1 MDHVDLEPSGE
12 AVQPRLELAQV
23 DLSRF
28 EGLGDLISLGP
39 KACVLSSLVAL
50 PLAALPGF
58 VFPLIPAVL
67 HFGKLAHDA
76 SLGGNSAGPRPW
88 GGGPV
93 GRKMGPQHKMSRD
106 GRRRPF
112 FRRGG

>member
-1 MDHVDLEPSGE
+1 MDHVDLGPSGE

-28 EGLGDLISLGP
+28 ESLGDLISLGP
-39 KACVLSSLVAL
+39 KARVLSSLVAL

-76 SLGGNSAGPRPW
+76 SLGGNSDGPRPW
-88 GGGPV
+88 RGPV
-93 GRKMGPQHKMSRD
+93 GPKMSPQH
-106 GRRRPF
+106 
-112 FRRGG
+112 